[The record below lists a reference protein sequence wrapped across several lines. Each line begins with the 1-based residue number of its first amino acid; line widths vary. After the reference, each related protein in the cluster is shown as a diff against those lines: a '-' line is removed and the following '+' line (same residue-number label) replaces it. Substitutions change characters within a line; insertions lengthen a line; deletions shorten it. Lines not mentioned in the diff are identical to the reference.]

1 MATSKEV
8 GQTIGRSTGIRS
20 GPVRDSGDL
29 GANVFNPSQSG
40 NIVLIILLM
49 LLVGLLLPL
58 MASMYFDSLTAQKR
72 TERNEARIEKL
83 IKELEKKLG
92 KD

>member
-1 MATSKEV
+1 MATSKKV

-20 GPVRDSGDL
+20 GPVRNSGDL
-29 GANVFNPSQSG
+29 GADVPDPSQSG
-40 NIVLIILLM
+40 NIVLIVLLM
-49 LLVGLLLPL
+49 ILICLLLPL

-83 IKELEKKLG
+83 IKELEKKMG

>member
-1 MATSKEV
+1 M
-8 GQTIGRSTGIRS
+8 
-20 GPVRDSGDL
+20 L
-29 GANVFNPSQSG
+29 M
-40 NIVLIILLM
+40 M
-49 LLVGLLLPL
+49 LLICLLLPL

-83 IKELEKKLG
+83 LKELEKRMG

>member
-8 GQTIGRSTGIRS
+8 RQTNRRSPSFWG
-20 GPVRDSGDL
+20 GPDRDSGDL
-29 GANVFNPSQSG
+29 GNDVPNSSQSG

-49 LLVGLLLPL
+49 LLICLLLPL
-58 MASMYFDSLTAQKR
+58 MASMYFDSLTAQKQ

-83 IKELEKKLG
+83 IKELEKKMG

>member
-1 MATSKEV
+1 
-8 GQTIGRSTGIRS
+8 
-20 GPVRDSGDL
+20 
-29 GANVFNPSQSG
+29 
-40 NIVLIILLM
+40 M

-83 IKELEKKLG
+83 LKELEKRMG